1 MSTGRRAWDE
11 LARRART
18 GSTVAFGDE
27 VTDRLPP
34 AARRYLAAA
43 VAPGTPLAPAAR
55 LEMHGRIKIGRWLP
69 FRAHQLLAPRHGT
82 VWMATVGGVIRGSDR
97 FVGGTGGM
105 TWKLLG
111 LLPLVRAEG
120 PDVSRSAAER
130 AAGESIWVPTAVAAD
145 ATAAWSA
152 ATNDELD
159 VTVSVEDHTVTL
171 HHSIDAEGRLR
182 SSCFSRW
189 GDPDRTG
196 TWSEHPF
203 GVEVT
208 GHRTF
213 DGVTIPNAG
222 RAGWHLGTERWD
234 DGAFFEFDITGYE
247 LLRPG

>member
-222 RAGWHLGTERWD
+222 RAGWHLGTDRWD